1 MTANTLMGYIRA
13 LNYGKP
19 FYAADL
25 GLNGGT
31 IAAMA
36 CYNYIRRTGNT
47 KEYMVNLY
55 DDVYKKVSVYEW
67 KLVVS
72 NDAHYNAWRKN
83 QIEREYNKAKAFVN
97 AYEELKATGRW

>member
-1 MTANTLMGYIRA
+1 MTANTLMGYTKA

-19 FYAADL
+19 FYATEL

-31 IAAMA
+31 IVAMA
-36 CYNYIRRTGNT
+36 HHNYIRRTGNT
-47 KEYMVNLY
+47 KVYMVNLY

-72 NDAHYNAWRKN
+72 KDAYYNNWCKN
-83 QIEREYNKAKAFVN
+83 QIEQEYNKAKAFVD
-97 AYEELKATGRW
+97 AFEELKATGKW